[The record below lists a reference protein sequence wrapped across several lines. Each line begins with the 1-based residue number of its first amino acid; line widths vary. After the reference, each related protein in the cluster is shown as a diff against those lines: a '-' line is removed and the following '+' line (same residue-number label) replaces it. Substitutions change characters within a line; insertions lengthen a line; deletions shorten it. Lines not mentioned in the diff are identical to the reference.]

1 MFILNERDV
10 QIADCPRICPLY
22 IIFFHT
28 LKKKDHQ
35 SHCIANS
42 LKPTMESF
50 ATKFLDEAFADNF
63 LPSCGPS
70 SGTQSSL
77 YSQVFG
83 AYDTSKKIVND
94 RDDVNSTRRN
104 ASGNHRGSDKPSTRR
119 SVSGNHRGSEKEST
133 LSKFMRQIRLRGGH
147 QRSDV
152 LRRGGGHSA
161 GIRSGSRAGLPSGL

>member
-10 QIADCPRICPLY
+10 QIADCPRICPSHNFLS
-22 IIFFHT
+22 HLEEERS
-28 LKKKDHQ
+28 LKPY
-35 SHCIANS
+35 CIANS
-42 LKPTMESF
+42 LKRTMESF

-70 SGTQSSL
+70 SETQSSL

-83 AYDTSKKIVND
+83 AYDTSN
-94 RDDVNSTRRN
+94 DDVNSTRRN
-104 ASGNHRGSDKPSTRR
+104 ASGKHRGSDKPSTRR